1 MRHLR
6 SLGLVPETGLE
17 PVRPITGPRIL
28 SPLRLPFHHSG
39 SSRSLSNRAPRGN
52 APQLAL
58 RWIWLFVD
66 AMCGFAFQR
75 AVTVGATVLPR
86 LSLAI
91 GVNFVPSLDT
101 TITPS

>member
-1 MRHLR
+1 MPRNQLR
-6 SLGLVPETGLE
+6 VEFGYFWL
-17 PVRPITGPRIL
+17 
-28 SPLRLPFHHSG
+28 PLC
-39 SSRSLSNRAPRGN
+39 
-52 APQLAL
+52 
-58 RWIWLFVD
+58 W
-66 AMCGFAFQR
+66 FAFQR